1 MAPIIIKGPKTPA
14 GMGQVIP
21 IKNKKVFNKNKIKVF
36 IVSLNSPNKNPTVK
50 IIHYNIVVSLHF
62 RSRTSPPKRS
72 LNNNLSPIL
81 KKSM

>member
-36 IVSLNSPNKNPTVK
+36 IVSLNSPYKNPEVK
-50 IIHYNIVVSLHF
+50 IIHYNIVISTFSIKDIATEKIVEQ
-62 RSRTSPPKRS
+62 
-72 LNNNLSPIL
+72 
-81 KKSM
+81 